1 MVRSMI
7 PFTNFAMAELVENI
21 SPPPAG
27 SVLTQ
32 AWGRL
37 SATQK
42 MGLGV
47 ALAALAAIVVGLW
60 LWGATPEYR
69 VLYGNLSEQDGGAI
83 IDALQQMNVPYKFSE
98 GGALTVP
105 AAQVHEVRLHLA
117 GQGLPKGGTVGF
129 ELMENEKFGTSEF
142 LEQVN
147 YKRALEGELA
157 RSVQTLAA
165 VQGARIHLA
174 IPKPTV
180 FVREQEL
187 PTASVVLALYPGRV
201 LDSGQVNA
209 IVHLVSS
216 SVPKLT
222 PANVTVVDQNGSLLS
237 SPTNPDKSGL
247 DGEQLK
253 YVHQIE
259 RDYRKRIEDIL
270 GPVVGNDNIHA
281 QVTADIDFTQSE
293 QTAESY
299 RPNQPPNQA
308 AVVSQQTV
316 ESQDVNTPG
325 VGGVPGALTN
335 QPPVPATAP
344 LTAPNAVPNPANPI
358 AGANPTAPGVKLGQT
373 PANPAGTIPPV
384 PNSESKHKET
394 TTNFDVDHTISHTR
408 LPVGVIHRLSVAVI
422 LNNHTVTDKAGKV
435 SVRPFSEAEK
445 AQMAQLVKGAVGFDD
460 KRGDVLSLLNSPFVE
475 QAERIPV
482 LPLWKQPENIA
493 LAKEALKYL
502 VIGGVALYL
511 LLGIIRP
518 AFRNVN
524 RALNPEPAPLPDA
537 LTAEAGG
544 LHELAEGGDEVGA
557 GYGADGQALAVV
569 SPFEGDLKLARQLA
583 MQEPAIVAQ
592 VLRQWM
598 HGNE

>member
-1 MVRSMI
+1 MI
-7 PFTNFAMAELVENI
+7 PITNLAMAELVENA
-21 SPPPAG
+21 SPPSAG

-37 SATQK
+37 SLGQK
-42 MGLGV
+42 MGFGV
-47 ALAALAAIVVGLW
+47 ALAALVAMVVGLW
-60 LWGATPEYR
+60 LWGATPDYR
-69 VLYGNLSEQDGGAI
+69 VLYGNLSEQDGGAV

-98 GGALTVP
+98 GGGALMVP

-201 LDSGQVNA
+201 LDAGQVNA

-237 SPTNPDKSGL
+237 SPVNSDKSGL

-270 GPVVGNDNIHA
+270 GPVVGNDNVHA

-316 ESQDVNTPG
+316 ESQDINTPG

-335 QPPVPATAP
+335 QPPVPAVAP
-344 LTAPNAVPNPANPI
+344 LTAPNAAPNPANPV
-358 AGANPTAPGVKLGQT
+358 AGANPTAPGVKLGQP
-373 PANPAGTIPPV
+373 PANQAGVMPPV

-422 LNNHTVTDKAGKV
+422 LNNHKITDKAGKV
-435 SVRPFSEAEK
+435 SVRPFSDAEK
-445 AQMAQLVKGAVGFDD
+445 IQMVQLVKGAVGFDD
-460 KRGDVLSLLNSPFVE
+460 KRGDILSLLNSPFVD
-475 QAERIPV
+475 QAEKIPE
-482 LPLWKQPENIA
+482 LPLWKQPENVA
-493 LAKEALKYL
+493 LARESLKYL
-502 VIGGVALYL
+502 VIAGIALYL
-511 LLGIIRP
+511 LLGVIRP

-537 LTAEAGG
+537 LTAEVGG
-544 LHELAEGGDEVGA
+544 SDGLGDAEGEEVGA
-557 GYGADGQALAVV
+557 GYGADGQAVAVV
-569 SPFEGDLKLARQLA
+569 SPFEGDLTLARQLA